1 MEAAVSYC
9 KSSLSEIDVIFT
21 SVISDN
27 VFCKDTELLTKAV
40 VAKRVLLSPAEGV
53 GAVGDPVN
61 IGLSLGENSLS
72 KVKVEETGD
81 IETVARLGVLSEIVT
96 EPPESE
102 LTVTVFWEE
111 SSTVIVLTVCVTVAV
126 SLAIR

>member
-1 MEAAVSYC
+1 
-9 KSSLSEIDVIFT
+9 
-21 SVISDN
+21 
-27 VFCKDTELLTKAV
+27 
-40 VAKRVLLSPAEGV
+40 VLLSPAEGV